1 MKTAPQNTGSQLPPS
16 PSPLTIHIEKGTA
29 ERRIYTF
36 TQPFRVG
43 RDKSCDVRLSDPGVS
58 RFHTEFWFKE
68 GSWWVLDLESANGTY
83 VNGMKVDRAPLSR
96 QARVELGPGGPV
108 LAVTLEVAEQSDPT
122 MAAQFSM
129 TQYQKHYIEGSD
141 DRKAGQHT
149 LMIRSAFKQSQKRQ
163 RQVFVAVIA
172 VFAGLALAAGI
183 YAFLKHREMQKQIA
197 LAQDIF
203 YTMKSLELQF
213 APLLNS
219 ARSSQDDKLL
229 DQVRHYRV
237 QRLEMERKYNE
248 FLTTL
253 ESYDKD
259 VSPQERQ
266 VLRIAR
272 LFGECE
278 INAPPG
284 FVREVL
290 AYIEKWKST
299 KRLKEAIERARSLK
313 YIPTIARTF
322 SEYDLPPHFFYLALQ
337 ESDFNLNACGPQTDF
352 GIAKGVWQF
361 IPSTAANYGLRI
373 GPLQHLRQPD
383 PRDDRH
389 HFEKSTQ
396 AAARYIKDIY
406 DTDAQASGLLVMASY
421 NWGENRVLRLL
432 QRMPKNPRERNFWR
446 LLALYRNQI
455 PRETYDY
462 VFFII
467 SAAVIGEDPKL
478 FGFDFESPLAKIEG
492 TS

>member
-1 MKTAPQNTGSQLPPS
+1 MNSPAKHTGSQLPPS
-16 PSPLTIHIEKGTA
+16 PPPLSISIEKGTA
-29 ERRIYTF
+29 ERRTYTF
-36 TQPFRVG
+36 AQPFRVG
-43 RDKSCDVRLSDPGVS
+43 RDKTCDVRLSDPGVS
-58 RFHTEFWFKE
+58 RFHAEFWFKE
-68 GSWWVLDLESANGTY
+68 GAWWVLDLESANGTY
-83 VNGMKVDRAPLSR
+83 VNGMKVDRAPLAR

-108 LAVTLEVAEQSDPT
+108 LAVALEVAEQSDPT

-129 TQYQKHYIEGSD
+129 THYQKHYIEGSD
-141 DRKAGQHT
+141 ERKAGQHT
-149 LMIRSAFKQSQKRQ
+149 LMIRSAFKHSQKRQ
-163 RQVFVAVIA
+163 RHIFVAVIA
-172 VFAGLALAAGI
+172 VFAGLALIAGI
-183 YAFLKHREMQKQIA
+183 YAFLKHREIEKQIA

-203 YTMKSLELQF
+203 YAMKSLELQF

-219 ARSSQDDKLL
+219 AKASQDAKLL

-259 VSPQERQ
+259 LSPQERQ
-266 VLRIAR
+266 ILRITR

-290 AYIEKWKST
+290 AYIEKWKTT

-313 YIPTIARTF
+313 FIPTISRTF

-352 GIAKGVWQF
+352 GIAKGIWQF
-361 IPSTAANYGLRI
+361 IPSTAANYGLRV

-455 PRETYDY
+455 PKETYDY

-467 SAAVIGEDPKL
+467 SAAVIGENPKL
-478 FGFDFESPLAKIEG
+478 FGFDFENPLAKIEG
-492 TS
+492 AS